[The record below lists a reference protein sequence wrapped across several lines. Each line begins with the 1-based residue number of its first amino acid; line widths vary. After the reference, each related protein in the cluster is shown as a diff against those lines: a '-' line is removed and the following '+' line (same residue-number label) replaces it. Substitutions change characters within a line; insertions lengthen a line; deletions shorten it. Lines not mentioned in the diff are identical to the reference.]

1 MTATV
6 LSASENND
14 HRDSP
19 LLRAPS
25 GANHSMDF
33 ADGNG
38 HGRGH
43 GRGHGHDHGQR
54 RKYRSLFR
62 SKPGRQPKVK
72 HTRTVSAMK
81 PSESPPNGVFN
92 KNIDRIELVAM
103 KNNENRSIIRI
114 IVGKQPRKQKKREGI
129 EMVSGVQVA
138 PESRVATKA
147 NGGNASNMRFGDD
160 EIVLCGNWDQMR
172 SPVTLDR
179 LQCTA
184 INGAEGGCPLVG
196 NTAQQKPL
204 TKRFGMT
211 QLESCGN
218 NLDHVRSAVTFDQ
231 LRCVVNEAAGGCE
244 RALLTGSKQQ
254 KPLSKMIGMTQLES
268 CGGNLDRAQSAIVL
282 DQVRSAV
289 NGARECLL
297 VPPTC
302 IQSESQRKDKTITAL
317 VNHIGRSLGEY
328 NGNVISRPS
337 TLGRK
342 PKASGNDD
350 EIEEANANSSRDEPT
365 LNKSIRTSKIRFFSS
380 KKQVS
385 WRRGKDRENK
395 DEHKKKKQGANDKK
409 KQKAKYVL
417 EDPGAQHVQKQSAS
431 PAVRKKIAI
440 IPGESIEH
448 IFNNI
453 KKEKNDC
460 DASWTSSSDSNSD
473 NSDDG
478 LLGRIIAPWS
488 NKNKG
493 IRTSAHYV
501 SSADESSTLGETRD
515 DDVFV
520 IIDDDDDYDY
530 NYDYNYGYD
539 YDYND
544 DYDYERDD
552 STSIISRDTTVLVDP
567 FDNGRSE
574 TIVGVIGKA
583 LGLGCGKI
591 AEPDMRDL
599 RIIDSSTLGSSDE
612 NELCEF

>member
-204 TKRFGMT
+204 TKRF
-211 QLESCGN
+211 
-218 NLDHVRSAVTFDQ
+218 
-231 LRCVVNEAAGGCE
+231 
-244 RALLTGSKQQ
+244 
-254 KPLSKMIGMTQLES
+254 GMTQLES